1 VTSAAPH
8 SKNITC
14 RGVTSTARH
23 AALSHSF
30 DYISTTLGVNVIG
43 RLCVCSGRSWLSYG
57 VRAGSYKLLLHF
69 FLSSQILGF
78 LFVVSNFIASFMG
91 LWNEEMKYE
100 MNGIAI
106 TT

>member
-1 VTSAAPH
+1 
-8 SKNITC
+8 
-14 RGVTSTARH
+14 VTSTARD

-30 DYISTTLGVNVIG
+30 DYISTTRVVNVIG
-43 RLCVCSGRSWLSYG
+43 LFCACSGRSWLSYG
-57 VRAGSYKLLLHF
+57 VGADSYKLLLHF
-69 FLSSQILGF
+69 FLSSRILGF
-78 LFVVSNFIASFMG
+78 LFAVSNFIGGFMG